1 MYETNNKKMKLNQA
15 KSKQVLDS
23 LASLSSL
30 DKVGLIKS
38 PQFFNYYCDEKSRLM
53 KSGSEDAKSLIKW
66 LVVCQNLTW
75 DVEFTSWIILKVFD
89 SMDQYTL
96 NDIGTVSLSVVGHP
110 DLVFRNKFRKIASEK
125 LMQTDINR
133 YVAVIHV

>member
-1 MYETNNKKMKLNQA
+1 
-15 KSKQVLDS
+15 
-23 LASLSSL
+23 
-30 DKVGLIKS
+30 
-38 PQFFNYYCDEKSRLM
+38 
-53 KSGSEDAKSLIKW
+53 
-66 LVVCQNLTW
+66 
-75 DVEFTSWIILKVFD
+75 
-89 SMDQYTL
+89 MDQYTL